1 LGQEDIDLRD
11 SVIGRNMHLQKQYQY
26 LLDQIS
32 SMPTAES
39 HGAEW
44 YEDDHGINRAACI
57 DAIGADDA
65 GRIAKAML
73 IINTDVSPSVTDI
86 CILQGA
92 LHVFGLRLVLPGS
105 IVAIPSALKS
115 MNSENNLTDFDLR
128 LIRTLYSARLKS
140 GMTREDILS
149 VVENMADTEQ

>member
-1 LGQEDIDLRD
+1 
-11 SVIGRNMHLQKQYQY
+11 MHLQKQYQDV
-26 LLDQIS
+26 LDQLS

-44 YEDDHGINRAACI
+44 YEDHGINRAACI
-57 DAIGADDA
+57 YAIGADDA

-115 MNSENNLTDFDLR
+115 MNTENHLTDLDLR
-128 LIRTLYSARLKS
+128 LIRTLYSVQLRL
-140 GMTREDILS
+140 GMRRSAVLRIVED
-149 VVENMADTEQ
+149 MANTDQ